1 MAWDDGDKGN
11 PWRSD
16 KDKGPADLDAIVRDL
31 QRRLV
36 GLFRR
41 GRSGASQGGD
51 PALNTRLV
59 IGGIVVLAAVWLATG
74 LYRVEE
80 GERGVVL
87 RFGAFQR
94 IAQPGQQW
102 HLPWPIESVEKVN
115 IAASESVPYRA
126 NLLTRDEN
134 IVDVEIVV
142 QFKRTDVKRFLFDVH
157 DPKTMLMSVAASAL
171 REVVGRNTLDFVLQD
186 GRAQVGRETQDLLQ
200 AALDSYGAGVT
211 VSEVNVKEAGLPQQV
226 DDAVQ
231 EAAKAGDE
239 KERKILEADAYAN
252 DILPKARGEA
262 EKRRQDAEAYRVEA
276 VAKAEG
282 EADRFEQ
289 ILAQYHQSPAVTRE
303 RLYIETLEAVLAS
316 STKVLVDIGN
326 GNNVLYL
333 PLEQL
338 NQKRSAAPSVEA
350 PAAPPA
356 PVSNSTVGPAR
367 GTRERESRSGTPP

>member
-36 GLFRR
+36 ALFRR
-41 GRSGASQGGD
+41 GRSGASQGGG
-51 PALNTRLV
+51 PSVNTPVV
-59 IGGIVVLAAVWLATG
+59 IGAVLVLAAIWFATG

-80 GERGVVL
+80 GERGLVL

-94 IAQPGQQW
+94 VAQPGQQW

-115 IAASESVPYRA
+115 VVAADSVQHRA
-126 NLLTRDEN
+126 DLLTRDGN
-134 IVDVEIVV
+134 IVEIEIVV
-142 QFKRTDVKRFLFDVH
+142 QYKRTDAKEFLFNVR
-157 DPKTMLMSVAASAL
+157 DPTEMLTSVAASAL

-186 GRAQVGRETQDLLQ
+186 GRTQVAHETRALIQ
-200 AALDSYGAGVT
+200 AALDSYSTGVMVNDVSVKDAGF
-211 VSEVNVKEAGLPQQV
+211 PQPV
-226 DDAVQ
+226 EEAVQ
-231 EAAKAGDE
+231 DAAKAGDE
-239 KERKILEADAYAN
+239 KERKILEAQAYAS

-262 EKRRQDAEAYRVEA
+262 EKRRQDADAYRAEA

-289 ILAQYHQSPAVTRE
+289 ILAQYQRAPAVTRE
-303 RLYIETLEAVLAS
+303 RLYLETLEAVLAS
-316 STKVLVDIGN
+316 STKVLIDTGN

-333 PLEQL
+333 PLDQL
-338 NQKRSAAPSVEA
+338 TQKRSAAAGAEA
-350 PAAPPA
+350 PALPP
-356 PVSNSTVGPAR
+356 PPQSVTVGPPR
-367 GTRERESRSGTPP
+367 STNRDRQSESR

>member
-36 GLFRR
+36 ALFRGR
-41 GRSGASQGGD
+41 RSGTSQGGD
-51 PALNTRLV
+51 PALNTGLV
-59 IGGIVVLAAVWLATG
+59 IGAVVVLAVVWLATG

-80 GERGVVL
+80 GERGLVL

-94 IAQPGQQW
+94 VAQPGQQW

-115 IAASESVPYRA
+115 VVASDSVQHRA
-126 NLLTRDEN
+126 DLLTLDEN
-134 IVDVEIVV
+134 IVEVEIVV
-142 QFKRTDVKRFLFDVH
+142 LYKRTDAKGFLFNVR
-157 DPKTMLMSVAASAL
+157 DPKAMLTSVASSAL

-186 GRAQVGRETQDLLQ
+186 GRTQVAHETQGLIQ

-211 VSEVNVKEAGLPQQV
+211 VSDVSVKDAGFPQPV
-226 DDAVQ
+226 EDAVQ

-239 KERKILEADAYAN
+239 KERKILDAQAYAN

-262 EKRRQDAEAYRVEA
+262 EKRRQDAEAYRAEA

-282 EADRFEQ
+282 EADHFEQ
-289 ILAQYHQSPAVTRE
+289 ILAQYTRAPAVTRE
-303 RLYIETLEAVLAS
+303 RLYIETLEAVLSS
-316 STKVLVDIGN
+316 STKVLIDTGN

-333 PLEQL
+333 PLDQL
-338 NQKRSAAPSVEA
+338 TQKRPPAPGAEA
-350 PAAPPA
+350 PAVPPA
-356 PVSNSTVGPAR
+356 PSTVGPAR
-367 GTRERESRSGTPP
+367 SSNRDRQSESR

>member
-36 GLFRR
+36 ALFR
-41 GRSGASQGGD
+41 GRSSGTSQGGD

-59 IGGIVVLAAVWLATG
+59 IGAVVVLAAVWFATG

-80 GERGVVL
+80 GERGLVL
-87 RFGAFQR
+87 RFGAFQKL
-94 IAQPGQQW
+94 AQPGQQW

-115 IAASESVPYRA
+115 VAASESVPYRA

-134 IVDVEIVV
+134 IADVEIVV
-142 QFKRTDVKRFLFDVH
+142 QYKRTDAKGFLFNVR
-157 DPKTMLMSVAASAL
+157 DPKTMLTSVASSAL
-171 REVVGRNTLDFVLQD
+171 REVVGRNTLDFVLHD
-186 GRAQVGRETQDLLQ
+186 GRTQVGRETQDLIQ

-211 VSEVNVKEAGLPQQV
+211 VSEVNVKDAGFPQPV

-231 EAAKAGDE
+231 EAAKASDE
-239 KERKILEADAYAN
+239 KERKILEANAYAN
-252 DILPKARGEA
+252 DVLPKARGEA
-262 EKRRQDAEAYRVEA
+262 EKRRQDAEAYRAEA

-289 ILAQYHQSPAVTRE
+289 ILAEYRQAPAVTRE
-303 RLYIETLEAVLAS
+303 RLYLETMEAVLSS
-316 STKVLVDIGN
+316 STKILVDTGN

-333 PLEQL
+333 PLDQL
-338 NQKRSAAPSVEA
+338 GQKRSTAPGAEA
-350 PAAPPA
+350 PAVPP
-356 PVSNSTVGPAR
+356 PINSTVGPAR
-367 GTRERESRSGTPP
+367 DPRAREPATGRSP

>member
-31 QRRLV
+31 QRRFV
-36 GLFRR
+36 ALFRG

-51 PALNTRLV
+51 PTLNTRLV
-59 IGGIVVLAAVWLATG
+59 IGTCVVLAAIWFATG

-80 GERGVVL
+80 GERGLVL

-94 IAQPGQQW
+94 LAQPGQQW

-115 IAASESVPYRA
+115 VAAADSVPYSA

-134 IVDVEIVV
+134 IVAVEAVV
-142 QFKRTDVKRFLFDVH
+142 QFKRTDAKGFLFNVR
-157 DPKTMLMSVAASAL
+157 DPKTMLTSVASSAL
-171 REVVGRNTLDFVLQD
+171 REVVGRNTLEFVLGD
-186 GRAQVGRETQDLLQ
+186 GRMQVAHEAQDLIQ
-200 AALDSYGAGVT
+200 TTLDSYGAGVT
-211 VSEVNVKEAGLPQQV
+211 VGEVNVKDAGFPQQV

-231 EAAKAGDE
+231 EAAKARDE
-239 KERKILEADAYAN
+239 KERKILEAEAYAN
-252 DILPKARGEA
+252 DVLPKARGEA
-262 EKRRQDAEAYRVEA
+262 EKRRQDAEAYRAEA

-289 ILAQYHQSPAVTRE
+289 ILAQYVRAPAVTRE
-303 RLYIETLEAVLAS
+303 RLYIETLEAVLSS
-316 STKVLVDIGN
+316 STKVLVDTGN

-333 PLEQL
+333 PLDQL
-338 NQKRSAAPSVEA
+338 TQKRSSVAPPAEA
-350 PAAPPA
+350 PAVPP
-356 PVSNSTVGPAR
+356 PPLNSTVGPPR
-367 GTRERESRSGTPP
+367 TRERESR

>member
-36 GLFRR
+36 ALFRGR
-41 GRSGASQGGD
+41 RSGTSQGGD
-51 PALNTRLV
+51 PTINTRLV
-59 IGGIVVLAAVWLATG
+59 IGAVVALAAIWFASG
-74 LYRVEE
+74 LFRVEE
-80 GERGVVL
+80 GERGLVL

-94 IAQPGQQW
+94 LAQPGQQW

-115 IAASESVPYRA
+115 VAASDNLQYSA

-134 IVDVEIVV
+134 IVEVEIVV
-142 QFKRTDVKRFLFDVH
+142 QYKRTDAKGFLFNVH
-157 DPKTMLMSVAASAL
+157 DPKALLTSVASSAL
-171 REVVGRNTLDFVLQD
+171 REVVGRNTLDFVLHD
-186 GRAQVGRETQDLLQ
+186 GRTQIAHDTQ
-200 AALDSYGAGVT
+200 GSIQSALDSYGAGVT
-211 VSEVNVKEAGLPQQV
+211 VSDVSVKDAGFPQSV

-231 EAAKAGDE
+231 DAAKASDE

-262 EKRRQDAEAYRVEA
+262 EKRRQDAEAYRAEA

-282 EADRFEQ
+282 EADHFEQ
-289 ILAQYHQSPAVTRE
+289 ILAQYVRAPAVTRE
-303 RLYIETLEAVLAS
+303 RLYIETLEAVLSS
-316 STKVLVDIGN
+316 STKVLVDTGN

-333 PLEQL
+333 PLDQL
-338 NQKRSAAPSVEA
+338 MQKRPSAPSAEV
-350 PAAPPA
+350 PAVVPPV
-356 PVSNSTVGPAR
+356 PPSSTVGPAR
-367 GTRERESRSGTPP
+367 SSNRDRQSDSR

>member
-36 GLFRR
+36 ALFRG

-59 IGGIVVLAAVWLATG
+59 IGAVVVLAAVWFATG

-80 GERGVVL
+80 GERGLVL
-87 RFGAFQR
+87 RFGAFQKL
-94 IAQPGQQW
+94 AQPGQQW

-115 IAASESVPYRA
+115 VSASDSVPYRA
-126 NLLTRDEN
+126 TLLTRDEN
-134 IVDVEIVV
+134 IADVEIVV
-142 QFKRTDVKRFLFDVH
+142 QFKRTDAKEFVFNVR
-157 DPKTMLMSVAASAL
+157 DPKTMLTSVASSAL

-186 GRAQVGRETQDLLQ
+186 GRTQIARETQDLIQ
-200 AALDSYGAGVT
+200 GTLDSYGAGVT
-211 VSEVNVKEAGLPQQV
+211 VSEVNVKDAGFPPAV

-231 EAAKAGDE
+231 DAAKASDE
-239 KERKILEADAYAN
+239 KERKILEARAYAD

-262 EKRRQDAEAYRVEA
+262 EKRRQDAEAYRAEA

-289 ILAQYHQSPAVTRE
+289 ILAQYRQSPAVTRE
-303 RLYIETLEAVLAS
+303 RLYIETLEAVLSS
-316 STKVLVDIGN
+316 STKVLVDTGN

-333 PLEQL
+333 PLDQL
-338 NQKRSAAPSVEA
+338 TQKRPAATGAEA
-350 PAAPPA
+350 PAVPP
-356 PVSNSTVGPAR
+356 PPLNSNVGSPR
-367 GTRERESRSGTPP
+367 STREREGR

>member
-36 GLFRR
+36 ALFRG
-41 GRSGASQGGD
+41 GRSGTSQGGGA

-59 IGGIVVLAAVWLATG
+59 IGAVVVLAAVWFASG
-74 LYRVEE
+74 LFRIEE
-80 GERGVVL
+80 GERGLVL

-94 IAQPGQQW
+94 LAQPGQQW

-115 IAASESVPYRA
+115 VAASDSLQHSA

-142 QFKRTDVKRFLFDVH
+142 QYKRTDAKGFLFSIH
-157 DPKTMLMSVAASAL
+157 DPKTILASVASSAL
-171 REVVGRNTLDFVLQD
+171 RDVVGRNTLDFVLHD
-186 GRAQVGRETQDLLQ
+186 GRAQVAHDTQDSIQ

-211 VSEVNVKEAGLPQQV
+211 VSEVSVKNAAFPQSV

-231 EAAKAGDE
+231 EVAKAGDE
-239 KERKILEADAYAN
+239 KERQILDAEAYAG

-262 EKRRQDAEAYRVEA
+262 EKRRQDAEAYRAEA

-282 EADRFEQ
+282 EADHFEQ
-289 ILAQYHQSPAVTRE
+289 ILAQYVRAPAVTRE
-303 RLYIETLEAVLAS
+303 RLYIETLEAVLSS
-316 STKVLVDIGN
+316 STKVIVDTGN
-326 GNNVLYL
+326 SNNVLYL
-333 PLEQL
+333 PLDQL
-338 NQKRSAAPSVEA
+338 TQKRSSAPSAEA
-350 PAAPPA
+350 PVVPPV
-356 PVSNSTVGPAR
+356 PQTSTIGPP
-367 GTRERESRSGTPP
+367 RSTNRDRQSDGR

>member
-1 MAWDDGDKGN
+1 MAWDDGDKNN

-31 QRRLV
+31 QRKLV
-36 GLFRR
+36 ALFR
-41 GRSGASQGGD
+41 GRSSGTQGGD
-51 PALNTRLV
+51 PARNTRLV
-59 IGGIVVLAAVWLATG
+59 IAVVVALAAVWFATG
-74 LYRVEE
+74 FYRVEE
-80 GERGVVL
+80 GERGLVL

-94 IAQPGQQW
+94 LAQPGQQW

-115 IAASESVPYRA
+115 IAASDSTSLRS

-134 IVDVEIVV
+134 IVDIEIVV
-142 QFKRTDVKRFLFDVH
+142 QYKRTDVKGFLFNVR
-157 DPKTMLMSVAASAL
+157 DPSKMLTSVASSAL

-186 GRAQVGRETQDLLQ
+186 GRPQIAHETQALLQ
-200 AALDSYGAGVT
+200 TTLDSYGAGVT
-211 VSEVNVKEAGLPQQV
+211 VSEVNVKDAGLPHDL

-231 EAAKAGDE
+231 EAAKAGNE
-239 KERKILEADAYAN
+239 KERKILEAEAYAN

-262 EKRRQDAEAYRVEA
+262 EKRRQDAEAYRAEV

-289 ILAQYHQSPAVTRE
+289 ILAQYTRAPAVTRE

-316 STKVLVDIGN
+316 STKVLIDTGN

-333 PLEQL
+333 PLDQL
-338 NQKRSAAPSVEA
+338 NQKRSGSAGAEA
-350 PAAPPA
+350 PAAPPP
-356 PVSNSTVGPAR
+356 PVNNTVGPAR
-367 GTRERESRSGTPP
+367 TRERESRAGAPP

>member
-36 GLFRR
+36 ALFRG
-41 GRSGASQGGD
+41 GRSGMGQGGD
-51 PALNTRLV
+51 PKLNSRLV
-59 IGGIVVLAAVWLATG
+59 IGGVVVLAAVWFATG
-74 LYRVEE
+74 FYRVEE
-80 GERGVVL
+80 GERGLVL
-87 RFGAFQR
+87 RFGAFQKL
-94 IAQPGQQW
+94 AQPGQQW

-115 IAASESVPYRA
+115 VAASESVPYSA

-134 IVDVEIVV
+134 IVAVEIVV
-142 QFKRTDVKRFLFDVH
+142 QFKRTDAKGFLFNVR
-157 DPKTMLMSVAASAL
+157 DPKAMLTSVASSAL

-186 GRAQVGRETQDLLQ
+186 GRTQVAHETQDLIQSTLE
-200 AALDSYGAGVT
+200 SYGAGVT
-211 VSEVNVKEAGLPQQV
+211 VSEVSVKGAGFPASV

-231 EAAKAGDE
+231 EAAKASDE
-239 KERKILEADAYAN
+239 KERKILEAEAYAS

-262 EKRRQDAEAYRVEA
+262 ERRRQDAEAYRAEV

-289 ILAQYHQSPAVTRE
+289 ILAQYRQSPAVTRD
-303 RLYIETLEAVLAS
+303 RLYLETMEAVLSS
-316 STKVLVDIGN
+316 STKVIVDAGN
-326 GNNVLYL
+326 GNNILYL

-338 NQKRSAAPSVEA
+338 TQKRAAPAGVEA
-350 PAAPPA
+350 PGPPP
-356 PVSNSTVGPAR
+356 PVNSTVGPAR
-367 GTRERESRSGTPP
+367 TREGESRSR

>member
-31 QRRLV
+31 QRKLV
-36 GLFRR
+36 ALFRG
-41 GRSGASQGGD
+41 GRSGTSQGGD

-59 IGGIVVLAAVWLATG
+59 IGVIVVLALAWFGTG
-74 LYRVEE
+74 LFRVEE
-80 GERGVVL
+80 GERGLVL

-94 IAQPGQQW
+94 LAQPGQQW

-115 IAASESVPYRA
+115 VAASDNVQHRA

-142 QFKRTDVKRFLFDVH
+142 QYKRTDAKGFLFNVR
-157 DPKTMLMSVAASAL
+157 DPKAMLTSVASSAL
-171 REVVGRNTLDFVLQD
+171 REVVGRNTLDFVLHD
-186 GRAQVGRETQDLLQ
+186 GRTQLAHETQDLIQ
-200 AALDSYGAGVT
+200 GTLDLYGAGVT
-211 VSEVNVKEAGLPQQV
+211 VSDVNVKDAGFPAPV

-239 KERKILEADAYAN
+239 KERKILDADAYAN

-262 EKRRQDAEAYRVEA
+262 EKRLQDAEAYRAEA

-282 EADRFEQ
+282 EADHFEQ
-289 ILAQYHQSPAVTRE
+289 ILAQYRQAPAVTRE
-303 RLYIETLEAVLAS
+303 RLSIETLEAVL
-316 STKVLVDIGN
+316 
-326 GNNVLYL
+326 
-333 PLEQL
+333 
-338 NQKRSAAPSVEA
+338 
-350 PAAPPA
+350 
-356 PVSNSTVGPAR
+356 
-367 GTRERESRSGTPP
+367 

>member
-36 GLFRR
+36 ALFR
-41 GRSGASQGGD
+41 GRSSGTSQGGD
-51 PALNTRLV
+51 PALNRRLV
-59 IGGIVVLAAVWLATG
+59 IAGVVVLAAVWFATG
-74 LYRVEE
+74 FFRVEE
-80 GERGVVL
+80 GERGLVL

-94 IAQPGQQW
+94 LAQPGQQW

-115 IAASESVPYRA
+115 IAASDNVSYRA

-134 IVDVEIVV
+134 LVDIEIVV
-142 QFKRTDVKRFLFDVH
+142 QYKRTDVKGFLFNVR
-157 DPKTMLMSVAASAL
+157 DPKATLTSVASSAL
-171 REVVGRNTLDFVLQD
+171 REVVGRNTLDSVLHD
-186 GRAQVGRETQDLLQ
+186 GRTQVAHETQDLLQ
-200 AALDSYGAGVT
+200 TTLDSYGAGVT
-211 VSEVNVKEAGLPQQV
+211 VSEVNVKDAGLPHDV
-226 DDAVQ
+226 DEAVQ
-231 EAAKAGDE
+231 EATKASDE

-262 EKRRQDAEAYRVEA
+262 EKRRQDAEAYRAEA

-289 ILAQYHQSPAVTRE
+289 ILVQYRLSPAVTRE

-316 STKVLVDIGN
+316 STKVLVDTGN

-338 NQKRSAAPSVEA
+338 TQKRSAAPDVEA
-350 PAAPPA
+350 PAVPPA
-356 PVSNSTVGPAR
+356 PINATVGPAPR
-367 GTRERESRSGTPP
+367 TRERESRGGTPP